1 MVGDRH
7 FDINGASYFG
17 MDSIGVTF
25 GYGDF
30 DELKNAGA
38 TYVVDEAKG
47 IVNVVEG
54 NVS

>member
-1 MVGDRH
+1 MVGDRN
-7 FDINGASYFG
+7 FDINGANYFG

-25 GYGDF
+25 GYGDY

-38 TYVVDEAKG
+38 IYVVDEANG
-47 IVNVVEG
+47 IVDVVED